1 MYVHGIR
8 ALFRFEGYV
17 VQNTAM
23 SSEMVQV
30 TLPRDG
36 RRTLRCPAC
45 GGRVGGEREDS
56 EGRSPSSAPPREGVR
71 RGRATAACNRPDGA
85 PNSK

>member
-1 MYVHGIR
+1 MCEHGIR

-30 TLPRDG
+30 KLRRDG
-36 RRTLRCPAC
+36 GRALRCPAC
-45 GGRVGGEREDS
+45 GRAGRGDAKGS
-56 EGRSPSSAPPREGVR
+56 EGRSPSSARPRDGAH
-71 RGRATAACNRPDGA
+71 RGPATAACNRPDGA
-85 PNSK
+85 PNSR

>member
-30 TLPRDG
+30 TLRRDG
-36 RRTLRCPAC
+36 RRASRCPAC
-45 GGRVGGEREDS
+45 GGRAGATRRAARDEARRRPGRGMEPTAGG
-56 EGRSPSSAPPREGVR
+56 
-71 RGRATAACNRPDGA
+71 
-85 PNSK
+85 

>member
-8 ALFRFEGYV
+8 ALFRFEAHV
-17 VQNTAM
+17 VQKIAM
-23 SSEMVQV
+23 SSGMVQV

-45 GGRVGGEREDS
+45 GVQ
-56 EGRSPSSAPPREGVR
+56 SPR
-71 RGRATAACNRPDGA
+71 
-85 PNSK
+85 